1 MIKFFRSNQTFF
13 EIKEELK
20 NCINKNKYY
29 EDIIKEKGKLDIRIY
44 RAVKYEGKI
53 YRNIK
58 ELIRDEETIEAIVK
72 DSLVACNLFV
82 LFV

>member
-1 MIKFFRSNQTFF
+1 MIKFFKLNQNFL

-20 NCINKNKYY
+20 NCISKNKYY

-44 RAVKYEGKI
+44 KAVKYEGKI

-58 ELIRDEETIEAIVK
+58 ELIRDEETIDIIIK
-72 DSLVACNLFV
+72 DSLGACNLFV